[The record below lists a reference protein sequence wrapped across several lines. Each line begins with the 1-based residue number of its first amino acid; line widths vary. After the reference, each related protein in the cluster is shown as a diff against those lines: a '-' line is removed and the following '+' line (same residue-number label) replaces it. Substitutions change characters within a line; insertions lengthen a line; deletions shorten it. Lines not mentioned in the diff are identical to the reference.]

1 MKKKVQLRKIRFITI
16 LMLLMAVT
24 AAKQVSAQ
32 INQPIMRMGAAST
45 QSFDEKW
52 LFMRYGLQADGT
64 SVIEPAGLEN
74 PDLVDSAWRKLDLP
88 HDFAVEGPFR
98 IELKGETGKLPY
110 QGIGWYRKHFTVS
123 TVDTGKKVFIDFD
136 GAMANAKVWLN
147 GNYIGTWPYG
157 YSSFRMEL
165 TPYLKFGQKNILAVR
180 CDTEKW
186 ESRWYPGAGIY
197 RHVWLVKTSP
207 VHVGHWGTYIT
218 TPEITDASALV
229 KMDVTVDNQSDI
241 PVDAVIRTTIYE
253 LDNQNVARG
262 NVTSF
267 NESTIKIEAGSSST
281 VSTKALVVKP
291 KRWDINSPFRY
302 VAKTI
307 IRVNGRI
314 IDQYNS
320 VFGIRTLEFTANKG
334 FLLNGRR
341 VAIQGT
347 CNHHD
352 LGALGAAMNTSA
364 LRRQLRILKEMGCN
378 SLRTSHNPPAPDLIE
393 LADQM
398 GFLVWDEAFDC
409 WKEGKRKLDYS
420 QMYDEWHEKD
430 LKALVRRDR
439 NNPSVF
445 IWSIG
450 NEVPDQRN
458 VEMTKHLADIVRAE
472 DPTRPVSNGYND
484 PDNSRNDGSPVALD
498 IMGVNYFFG
507 QQAKWDADP
516 RYMNKPTVGSET
528 SSCVTSRG
536 EYYFD
541 KDYQNWQ
548 ISSYDLA
555 KPDWGCIPDD
565 QFRVNAKFPNLLGE
579 YVWTG
584 FDYLGEPT
592 PYNSDETNLLN
603 FRNDPSKKA
612 DLEKK
617 LAEIRKTNPPSRS
630 SYFGIVDLAGFP
642 KDRFYLYQSQ
652 WLPEIPMAHILPHW
666 NWKERIGKIT
676 PVHVYTSGDEAEL
689 FINGK
694 SQGRKAKRPG
704 QDFRLVWD
712 SVKYAPGKVEVTAY
726 KNGQKWASDIVRTTG
741 EAAKLTLLSDQ
752 RSLSTDKPD
761 LAYITVQVEDKNGLV
776 VPRSN
781 QLIKFEISGPGVIV
795 ATDNGDATSFVP
807 FKSTERQA
815 FNGLALVI
823 VKAKKGANG
832 KITVRATSKGLDTGI
847 TTIDLIQIIR
857 DNE

>member
-157 YSSFRMEL
+157 YSSFRMDL